1 MRKRSLLALML
12 TGLLMLS
19 ACQNAG
25 ETSSK
30 EESSQKPEISAD
42 ESSAKEISQA
52 ESSVQNSSAEESSQ
66 EAVVPEGNLNL
77 LTGLYDLTDEAVGK
91 RPVAIMINNIKDSL
105 PQYGIAGAD
114 ILFEIPVESGITRMM
129 ALWGD
134 YTQIPDVCSV
144 RSCRYYYPVF
154 AAGFDAVYIHVG
166 ASTSGTQMLEQLGID
181 HFNGISYGDYIFE
194 RDPERLEHYALEH
207 TMYVKGQN
215 IPSAMEAEGMRTDLE
230 EEYQSPVFQ
239 FNLPGQLTSNPD
251 ESCEKLTIHFS
262 EEYFSTFTYNTGD
275 GLYYKEHSGQPHMVQ
290 DTGTQLAFTN
300 VFVLETDIGSKDG
313 YLKEVDCTGGT
324 GYYISNGTM
333 QEIRWQKKDAFD
345 RIRLMDTDGNE
356 LQVNAG
362 KSFIG
367 VTQYDTV
374 DFE

>member
-1 MRKRSLLALML
+1 MKKRVLLAFVL
-12 TGLLMLS
+12 TGLLMFG
-19 ACQNAG
+19 ACQTAG
-25 ETSSK
+25 ETSK
-30 EESSQKPEISAD
+30 EESSQTAAVSEEDSSSKEVSAA
-42 ESSAKEISQA
+42 ESSAQS
-52 ESSVQNSSAEESSQ
+52 SSAEESSK
-66 EAVVPEGNLNL
+66 EIVVPEGNLNL
-77 LTGLYDLTDEAVGK
+77 LSGLYDLTDEAVGK
-91 RPVAIMINNIKDSL
+91 RPMAIMINNIKDSL

-114 ILFEIPVESGITRMM
+114 IIFEIPVESGITRMM

-134 YTQIPDVCSV
+134 YTQIPEVCSV

-154 AAGFDAVYIHVG
+154 AAGFDAVYFHVG
-166 ASTSGTQMLEQLGID
+166 ASTSGNEMLAELGID
-181 HFNGISYGDYIFE
+181 RFDGISYGEYIFA
-194 RDPERLEHYALEH
+194 RDPQRLEQYALEH

-215 IPSAMEAEGMRTDLE
+215 IPSAMEEEGMRTDLE
-230 EEYQSPVFQ
+230 EKYQLPVFD
-239 FNLPGQLTSNPD
+239 FRLPQDMQSNTD
-251 ESCEKLTIHFS
+251 EACEKLTVHFS
-262 EEYFSTFTYNTGD
+262 DEYYSTFTYHAEE

-345 RIRLMDTDGNE
+345 RLRLTDTDGNE
-356 LQVNAG
+356 LKVNAG